1 MCGINICNFRLQSAF
16 SILKVRGSYLEHERQ
31 FAASTGAESPIHP
44 SKPQTDAN
52 CHHCLE
58 HAMKSVH
65 DHNSSVFVGSHN
77 KETIY
82 RTLEL
87 MNQYNI
93 PASDSRVSFGQ
104 LMGMADHLTL
114 PLAQAGYQACKVM
127 PYGSPEEMV
136 PFLSRR
142 ANENRGIM
150 KNALDERN
158 LYYREMRRRLLL

>member
-1 MCGINICNFRLQSAF
+1 MCGINICNFRLRSAF

-44 SKPQTDAN
+44 SKPQTDAS

-104 LMGMADHLTL
+104 LI
-114 PLAQAGYQACKVM
+114 
-127 PYGSPEEMV
+127 

-158 LYYREMRRRLLL
+158 LYFREMRRRLLLLG